1 MAANNTQETRRV
13 IETPETSRAKLLE
26 DLWNET
32 SDKLK
37 AARTPE
43 ARKQLQ
49 AELNCIR
56 NLLEEARRVIKDYSI
71 EKTMEEDVKA

>member
-1 MAANNTQETRRV
+1 MAANNTQETRRA
-13 IETPETSRAKLLE
+13 IETPETRKAKFLK

-43 ARKQLQ
+43 ARKKLQ

-56 NLLEEARRVIKDYSI
+56 ILLEEARSVIKDYSF
-71 EKTMEEDVKA
+71 EETMEEDVKA